1 MRYGGGEF
9 GGGSILVTF
18 QGFCN
23 ITARLDMA
31 ILREIHNN
39 KTTTSH
45 IYMKP
50 VLGLENAIFG
60 SLMPHDMACL

>member
-31 ILREIHNN
+31 ILRERYTI
-39 KTTTSH
+39 
-45 IYMKP
+45 KP
-50 VLGLENAIFG
+50 QL
-60 SLMPHDMACL
+60 HTYT